1 MKYPRLCRGIFILS
15 IHAGLRAFGRKIRK
29 TFLPWMSRAKSPAK
43 PHKRGFRLI
52 FQAGGPAFLRSAAL
66 FPAYK
71 CVEVCACQI
80 DRLTKAQNGQISSP
94 QNTWGYSCEV
104 VAKSYPIRI
113 VIQFSRC
120 NEKTF
125 HLFPLGSA
133 ELSGVFE
140 KISLFCKRP
149 LHSFGQRV
157 LKCTPIF
164 GLFPKKL
171 FEKFIP
177 SPIPT
182 GKSQMHPLNGKIFPN
197 EKPPHSFGQRVPK
210 CTPIL
215 GLLQKTS

>member
-1 MKYPRLCRGIFILS
+1 MCRSLRLSNRQVDESPKRTNFKPSKYMG
-15 IHAGLRAFGRKIRK
+15 
-29 TFLPWMSRAKSPAK
+29 
-43 PHKRGFRLI
+43 
-52 FQAGGPAFLRSAAL
+52 
-66 FPAYK
+66 
-71 CVEVCACQI
+71 
-80 DRLTKAQNGQISSP
+80 
-94 QNTWGYSCEV
+94 GYSCEV

-164 GLFPKKL
+164 GLSPKKFL
-171 FEKFIP
+171 RKFIP

-182 GKSQMHPLNGKIFPN
+182 GRGQMHPLNGKIFPN
-197 EKPPHSFGQRVPK
+197 EKPPHSFGQRGPK
-210 CTPIL
+210 CTPIF
-215 GLLQKTS
+215 GLSSKNFLRKVIPSLVPTGKYKIIGCL